1 MIIWIDAQLSPAVAA
16 FINRNFADIE
26 AKSVRPLGLREAKDL
41 EIFMMAKAEN
51 AIIMSKDA
59 DFLNLLETYGLPPQ
73 IIWITCGNTSNAN
86 MCNILQRTLKQALQI
101 LSTGEPMVELSD
113 SLTK

>member
-1 MIIWIDAQLSPAVAA
+1 MIIWIDAQLSPAIAA

-26 AKSVRPLGLREAKDL
+26 AKSVRSLGLREAKDL
-41 EIFMMAKAEN
+41 EIFIMAKAEN

-59 DFLNLLETYGLPPQ
+59 DFLNLLETFGFPPQ

-86 MCNILQRTLKQALQI
+86 MCGILQRTLKQALQI
-101 LSTGEPMVELSD
+101 IIAGEPMVEISD
-113 SLTK
+113 NIN